1 MKKDLNRSVS
11 YFILMHVEIVFILIA
26 CSDSILNILG

>member
-1 MKKDLNRSVS
+1 MEKDLSRFVS

-26 CSDSILNILG
+26 WSDSILNILG